1 MNRRLASLHWLQ
13 LGAVRQLHQYYQDAM
28 TPCCHP
34 AALRSLRLA
43 VPRVALVSFAPRRTS
58 APPRPG
64 VRNPV
69 APVRKFAEERTGFS
83 QVPGEPPLSVCNVL
97 ATPAGLLA
105 PDHTVQQR
113 GPWSSKGK
121 GSHERS
127 FDALVALLS
136 DSLSTLRSA
145 DYSNPTQDSLPVAG
159 QALLDGLFTRM
170 VSDERFQICE
180 LHFIP
185 LSQAFLAQS
194 M

>member
-64 VRNPV
+64 VRYPV

-105 PDHTVQQR
+105 PDHTVQQH
-113 GPWSSKGK
+113 GPWSSNGK
-121 GSHERS
+121 GSHERF

-170 VSDERFQICE
+170 VYR
-180 LHFIP
+180 
-185 LSQAFLAQS
+185 
-194 M
+194 